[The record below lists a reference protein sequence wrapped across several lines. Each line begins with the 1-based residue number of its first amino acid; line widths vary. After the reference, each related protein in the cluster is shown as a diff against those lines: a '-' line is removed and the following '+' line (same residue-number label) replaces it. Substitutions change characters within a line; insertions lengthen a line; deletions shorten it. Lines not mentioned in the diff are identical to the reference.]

1 LVFKA
6 SALTALAFCFLRRLA
21 LSPSFRLEVTPTLSV
36 RGSEQLFIHESVS
49 LSSGDREKATPS
61 EVNC

>member
-1 LVFKA
+1 V
-6 SALTALAFCFLRRLA
+6 LTALAFCFLRRLA
-21 LSPSFRLEVTPTLSV
+21 LSPSFRLEVTPFGFA
-36 RGSEQLFIHESVS
+36 RGNKQLFIHESVS